1 MGKELE
7 KENHS
12 CPTARMGGVTPS
24 RGHCRQ
30 VSPAQSH
37 LGLREMGKRMWD
49 GVGSGEKG
57 REDEGKTR
65 SIKLGALEVEK
76 KMKVYSAP
84 IYKLNS

>member
-1 MGKELE
+1 MGKELK

-24 RGHCRQ
+24 QGHCRQ

-37 LGLREMGKRMWD
+37 LGLRETGKEMWD
-49 GVGSGEKG
+49 GMGSGEKG

-65 SIKLGALEVEK
+65 SIRGGEENESLLST
-76 KMKVYSAP
+76 Y
-84 IYKLNS
+84 L